1 MVGGKG
7 SSRNAVTDI
16 FLDLFTQY
24 GGVSEES
31 YPDDVNMECM
41 TRSPYSMLIGS
52 QGEIYKCYEDLGNKE
67 LTVGNINDPEV
78 WHKYE

>member
-16 FLDLFTQY
+16 FLDLFTKY
-24 GGVSEES
+24 GVVTEEL

-41 TRSPYSMLIGS
+41 TRSRIACLSAV
-52 QGEIYKCYEDLGNKE
+52 KAKF
-67 LTVGNINDPEV
+67 INVTRTSGIKSRP
-78 WHKYE
+78 